1 MGGQRHRRTARIVR
15 PMALGSAVATLLAV
29 LFVCLGVPAEA
40 TPGHPGHG
48 GEARPPGITLATD
61 VTGRTLEGAKVSCP
75 FDRGDCGMLGHLSP
89 AVLTAPPLDA
99 PTDQA
104 GSHLASAV
112 APTSGRAPRTGA
124 LPRAPDLHVLQVQRT

>member
-1 MGGQRHRRTARIVR
+1 
-15 PMALGSAVATLLAV
+15 MALGSAVATLLTA
-29 LFVCLGVPAEA
+29 LFVCLGVPPD
-40 TPGHPGHG
+40 TRPGHTGHDG
-48 GEARPPGITLATD
+48 GGRPPGITVAAG
-61 VTGRTLEGAKVSCP
+61 VPAGAQVGCP

-104 GSHLASAV
+104 GSHPVSAV
-112 APTSGRAPRTGA
+112 VPVSGRVPRTGA